1 LEEIILSKPTRAD
14 AEMLLNLYALL
25 SSGKLFDAAMW
36 YRNEF
41 DVKSYEEFKE
51 KYPVGSEGRRKFIRY
66 GLFCEVLGVLADNGL
81 LNTDMYFDAFSGPMF
96 SKAEPIVKGYRKERG
111 GASTLWENW
120 ELLGRKSREYWDKR
134 KPKFP
139 EEE

>member
-1 LEEIILSKPTRAD
+1 MSKPTRAD

-51 KYPVGSEGRRKFIRY
+51 KYPVGSEGRRKFTRY
-66 GLFCEVLGVLADNGL
+66 AMFCELLGVLADNGL
-81 LNTDMYFDAFSGPMF
+81 LNTDMFFDAFGGPMWG
-96 SKAEPIVKGYRKERG
+96 KAEPIAKGFRKERG
-111 GASTLWENW
+111 APFVWENW
-120 ELLGRKSREYWDKR
+120 ELLSRKSKEYWDKR
-134 KPKFP
+134 KPKIS
-139 EEE
+139 EED